1 MSLYFYQ
8 KKPGHDRG
16 NPSIMHRGNHIFVF
30 ILPFLFICISQVSFA
45 QWHVIDMNTEAS
57 FRTVHTL
64 NSTTCWI
71 GGSNG
76 TIIMTNNEGKKWKKM
91 IVPGAD
97 SLDFRD
103 IHAFNKTTA
112 LALSSGES
120 EKGKARIYRTTD
132 EGVTWNIV
140 YETTQPGVFLD
151 GFDFWQKGK
160 GICFGDPVDG
170 RFFVITTDNEGET
183 WQELP
188 ISQRPEALPG
198 ETAFAASG
206 TSLITH
212 GKSSAFIGTGGGKTA
227 RILSTDDFGASWTAT
242 TTELPAGPS
251 AGIFGLRF
259 WSSKNGIAVGGDY
272 QQIKLNS
279 ENVLLT
285 NDGGKTWKVSEK
297 TYPVGLKEAVGIH
310 TLKADNYLNNDVQLS
325 KNSDKKILIAVGPNG
340 SSYSKNGGKSWRQ
353 MGKEAFHAIS
363 FGGKA
368 GYAVGANGLVAR
380 FENLPKKKK

>member
-1 MSLYFYQ
+1 MSATYKIMQ
-8 KKPGHDRG
+8 KRK
-16 NPSIMHRGNHIFVF
+16 F
-30 ILPFLFICISQVSFA
+30 IYASVFLFLLACFPGLSLA
-45 QWHVIDMNTEAS
+45 QWHTIDMNTEVS
-57 FRTVHTL
+57 FRSVHTL
-64 NSTTCWI
+64 NSATCWI

-76 TIIMTNNEGKKWKKM
+76 TIILTNNEGKKWKKM

-132 EGVTWNIV
+132 EGETWNIV
-140 YETTQPGVFLD
+140 YETTQAGVFLD

-170 RFFVITTDNEGET
+170 RFFILTTDNDGET

-188 ISQRPEALPG
+188 INQRPEALPG

-206 TSLITH
+206 TSLVTH
-212 GKSSAFIGTGGGKTA
+212 GKSSAFIGTGGGKNA
-227 RILSTDDFGASWTAT
+227 RILSTDDYGNSWKAIT
-242 TTELPAGPS
+242 TPLPAGPS
-251 AGIFGLRF
+251 AGIFGLKF
-259 WSSKNGIAVGGDY
+259 WTSKNGIAVGGDY
-272 QQIKLNS
+272 QQPKLNS
-279 ENVLLT
+279 DNVLVT
-285 NDGGKTWKVSEK
+285 SDGGKTWQLSEK
-297 TYPVGLKEAVGIH
+297 TYPVGLKEAVGIY
-310 TLKADNYLNNDVQLS
+310 TLKADNYRNNDVQIS
-325 KNSDKKILIAVGPNG
+325 ENSDKKILIAVGPNG

-380 FENLPKKKK
+380 FENLPKKRK

>member
-1 MSLYFYQ
+1 MSATYKIMQ
-8 KKPGHDRG
+8 KRK
-16 NPSIMHRGNHIFVF
+16 F
-30 ILPFLFICISQVSFA
+30 IYASVFLFLLACLPGLSLA
-45 QWHVIDMNTEAS
+45 QWHTIDMNTEVS
-57 FRTVHTL
+57 FRSVHTL
-64 NSTTCWI
+64 NSATCWI
-71 GGSNG
+71 GGNNG
-76 TIIMTNNEGKKWKKM
+76 TVILTNNEGKKWKKM

-132 EGVTWNIV
+132 EGETWKIV
-140 YETTQPGVFLD
+140 YETTQAGVFLD

-160 GICFGDPVDG
+160 GICFGDPIDG
-170 RFFVITTDNEGET
+170 RFFILTTDNDGET

-188 ISQRPEALPG
+188 VNQRPEALPG

-206 TSLITH
+206 TSLVTH
-212 GKSSAFIGTGGGKTA
+212 GKSSAFIGTGGGKNA
-227 RILSTDDFGASWTAT
+227 RILSTDDYGNNWKAT
-242 TTELPAGPS
+242 TTSLPAGPS

-259 WSSKNGIAVGGDY
+259 WTSKNGIAVGGDY
-272 QQIKLNS
+272 QQPKLNS
-279 ENVLLT
+279 DNVLVT
-285 NDGGKTWKVSEK
+285 SDGGKTWQLSEK
-297 TYPVGLKEAVGIH
+297 TYPVGLKEAVGIYI
-310 TLKADNYLNNDVQLS
+310 LKADNYRNNDVQIS
-325 KNSDKKILIAVGPNG
+325 ENSDKKILIAVGPNG